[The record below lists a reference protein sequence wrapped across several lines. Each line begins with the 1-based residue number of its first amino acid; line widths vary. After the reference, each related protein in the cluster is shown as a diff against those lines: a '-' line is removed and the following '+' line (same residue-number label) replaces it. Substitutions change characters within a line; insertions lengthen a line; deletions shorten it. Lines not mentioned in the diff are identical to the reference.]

1 MSAVLDTDGFRF
13 ACYLVAS
20 LTALVACASELRV
33 RSQTANRSLWP
44 TFWLLEAILLTA
56 MGVAMTIDAA
66 DSLTDIARSRA
77 RSDSW
82 YLDRRSLQ
90 VPVVASIGA
99 VWIVSTVVAIWRVPP
114 RRRYLPSAALVG
126 TLMSFAAMRTVSLHH
141 IDTLL
146 YRRSVGGVRIVAV
159 VEIALLVAT
168 TIAAAV
174 SIRPSRDDTS
184 GNQWR
189 ASLLRQAQPREKPDG
204 RPEEIGPAT
213 DVRSDA
219 DRIAPTGERPPG
231 AVTRRG
237 GAVPTKRA

>member
-20 LTALVACASELRV
+20 LTALVACVSELRV
-33 RSQTANRSLWP
+33 RSQTANRALWP

-99 VWIVSTVVAIWRVPP
+99 VWVVSTVVAIWRVPP
-114 RRRYLPSAALVG
+114 RRRRYLPSAALIG

-146 YRRSVGGVRIVAV
+146 YRRSVADVRIVAV
-159 VEIALLVAT
+159 VEIALLTAVT
-168 TIAAAV
+168 VAAAAR
-174 SIRPSRDDTS
+174 IRPSPHDTS
-184 GNQWR
+184 SDPRNTGPR
-189 ASLLRQAQPREKPDG
+189 RPGQPREKPG
-204 RPEEIGPAT
+204 GGP
-213 DVRSDA
+213 
-219 DRIAPTGERPPG
+219 G
-231 AVTRRG
+231 
-237 GAVPTKRA
+237 

>member
-1 MSAVLDTDGFRF
+1 MSSVLDGDGFRL

-20 LTALVACASELRV
+20 LTALVAFASELRA
-33 RSQTANRSLWP
+33 RSQAASRVLWP
-44 TFWLLEAILLTA
+44 TFWLLQAILLAA
-56 MGVAMTIDAA
+56 MGVAMAIDAA

-99 VWIVSTVVAIWRVPP
+99 VWVVSTVVAIWRVPP
-114 RRRYLPSAALVG
+114 RRRRYLPSAALIG

-159 VEIALLVAT
+159 VEIALLAAVT
-168 TIAAAV
+168 VAAAAR
-174 SIRPSRDDTS
+174 IRLSPPD
-184 GNQWR
+184 
-189 ASLLRQAQPREKPDG
+189 ASSNPRTTGPGHAGHPRE
-204 RPEEIGPAT
+204 
-213 DVRSDA
+213 
-219 DRIAPTGERPPG
+219 
-231 AVTRRG
+231 
-237 GAVPTKRA
+237 